1 MTDNP
6 LAQISDVA
14 APEDRIARVERRAPL
29 YLCPSDRSARAW
41 QRRLL
46 AHGESVV
53 DCVAV
58 EPWLTGL
65 WSRAQLFG
73 AIEDKRELIDPVALN
88 ALWHRIVADM
98 TTLAEPECTRVA
110 GLADEAW
117 TLAFRHGFPM
127 QQIAAFAGGDDNVS
141 LFAVCAT
148 RMQRLLQERGALT
161 RAELP
166 EALLTH
172 CRTLVSMLP
181 ARIVLTPSF
190 SADPALLRLW
200 KSCRELGVEIDAA
213 SADETSGMAPPAP
226 DVVCCADSAQEM
238 AAALDWAEHKL
249 ASSPDITVA
258 LIVPDLATHRA
269 DWLRSLRSRFNADAW
284 WRDPATDRERFNLSV
299 ADTLDLVP
307 HVASLLTL
315 LRSCTTEQ
323 DTEVLAQALRHSR
336 WGRSPESLHDISLRQ
351 QDLLD
356 RGIDRST
363 IADWKDVRALTASSA
378 LASTLAQRENSHT
391 VSRSAHRAHVHAL
404 VNALTESTWL
414 ARTDLF
420 QADETWSTTLDRWE
434 RFDDW
439 LPPVHWSGALGELTR
454 LAGQTPFQP
463 KAGAARLQV
472 MGLLESA
479 GVPLDAA
486 RIVGLHDR
494 VLPERLKPHPMLP
507 RGWQIDQR
515 VGLGSVDE
523 VDARGKRLWQNWL
536 ALCGTLSISFAND
549 DEGTALRL
557 TPLAQHL
564 PARKYE
570 SDNDLPDTA
579 AQRVTPNLTTNVDE
593 QLPARDT
600 SPGSKPISARTLE
613 DQAQCPRRAGAARLG
628 LKEWPEHAVGIPAR
642 VRGTLVHAVLAAVGA
657 ARLRAHETGASVP
670 SDEALL
676 HIARQALDTCI
687 AEQAALRLRVAQMVW
702 GVERSRVMAL
712 VDKVLRLEQ
721 TRAGFAVV
729 AVESETKARLLDQ
742 DFRLRVD
749 RVDRS
754 VNGSEGG
761 EFRVVFDYKTGK
773 VARGDWYAEG
783 TSGRLAAPQLPLY
796 ALILSQDQTDAPV
809 RALGYVV
816 VGDDEEPKFVGVGED
831 KALTSSRA
839 AKNAPSWDTLA
850 SAWHDQL
857 GVLVSEVQRGVAE
870 VAPLK
875 GRSTCRNCA
884 FGSFCR
890 EPWSLASESGDAAD
904 VDAQDGEISND

>member
-1 MTDNP
+1 MTDDP
-6 LAQISDVA
+6 PAQISDVV
-14 APEDRIARVERRAPL
+14 APEDRGERVERRAPL

-58 EPWLTGL
+58 EPWLAGL

-73 AIEDKRELIDPVALN
+73 AIEDKRELIDPAALS
-88 ALWHRIVADM
+88 ALWYQIVADM
-98 TTLAEPECTRVA
+98 TTLAEPECARIT

-127 QQIAAFAGGDDNVS
+127 QQIGAFAGGDDNVS
-141 LFAVCAT
+141 LFAAGAT

-172 CRTLVSMLP
+172 CRALVSMLP

-190 SADPALLRLW
+190 SADPALQRLW
-200 KSCRELGVEIDAA
+200 KACRELGVDINAA
-213 SADETSGMAPPAP
+213 TANETPGTARPAP
-226 DVVCCADSAQEM
+226 DVVCCADSAQEL
-238 AAALDWAEHKL
+238 AAALDWAEHQL
-249 ASSPDITVA
+249 ASSPDVTVA

-307 HVASLLTL
+307 HVGSLLTL
-315 LRSCTTEQ
+315 LHSCTAEQ
-323 DTEVLAQALRHSR
+323 DTEILAQALRHSR
-336 WGRSPESLHDISLRQ
+336 WGRSPESLRDISLRQ
-351 QDLLD
+351 QQLLD

-363 IADWKDVRALTASSA
+363 LADWGNVPA
-378 LASTLAQRENSHT
+378 LATSSTLSLTLARRENAHA
-391 VSRSAHRAHVHAL
+391 VSRSEHRKQLLAAA
-404 VNALTESTWL
+404 NTLTESTWL

-420 QADETWSTTLDRWE
+420 QAEEAWSAALDRWE
-434 RFDDW
+434 RFDEW
-439 LPPVHWSGALGELTR
+439 LPPVDWSHALGELTR

-507 RGWQIDQR
+507 RGWQMDQR
-515 VGLGSVDE
+515 VGLGSADE
-523 VDARGKRLWQNWL
+523 VDARGERLWQNWL
-536 ALCGTLSISFAND
+536 DLCGTLCISFATD

-564 PARKYE
+564 AVCKYE
-570 SDNDLPDTA
+570 PDNDLPDTA
-579 AQRVTPNLTTNVDE
+579 APRVAPIVTTSVDE
-593 QLPARDT
+593 QLPAPDT
-600 SPGSKPISARTLE
+600 SPGSKPLSARTLE

-642 VRGTLVHAVLAAVGA
+642 VRGTLVHAVLAAIGT
-657 ARLRAHETGASVP
+657 ARMRAHEAGETVP
-670 SDEALL
+670 SDDALL

-687 AEQAALRLRVAQMVW
+687 EEQAALRLRVAPMVW
-702 GVERSRVMAL
+702 DIERSRVTAL

-721 TRAGFAVV
+721 TRTGFAVV
-729 AVESETKARLLDQ
+729 AVESEIKTRLLEQ
-742 DFRLRVD
+742 DFRLRID

-754 VNGSEGG
+754 INGGESG

-773 VARGDWYAEG
+773 VTRGDWYAEG

-796 ALILSQDQTDAPV
+796 ALVLSQDQTDAPV
-809 RALGYVV
+809 HALGYIV
-816 VGDDEEPKFVGVGED
+816 VGDDEEPKFVGAGED
-831 KALTSSRA
+831 KALTSSRV

-857 GVLVSEVQRGVAE
+857 GVLVSEIQHGVAE

-875 GRSTCRNCA
+875 GRSTCRYCA
-884 FGSFCR
+884 FGPFCR
-890 EPWSLASESGDAAD
+890 EPWSLASEPGDTAD
-904 VDAQDGEISND
+904 VGPQDIEISDD